1 MKKLAIIFVLCAA
14 GATAPAQNLTLA
26 QKQSDFQFLASL
38 YATYYAPYEWKKQLL
53 GFDALNIKPWLD
65 RVAATRTDL
74 DFYEICVE
82 YVASLADTHDTF
94 SLPSDFVARIP
105 ITADI
110 YDGKVLIES
119 ITRSLLPQASFPF
132 AVGDEIVSIDGTAIE
147 QLLKDFA
154 KYAAGKGNPISLR
167 RFAATRAT
175 SRAQSLMPH
184 APDVGASAKVVVRR
198 QSGALETYDIPWQK
212 TGTPLQVGPVPSP
225 RSPSQALA
233 HRPSDAAA
241 IGSNDP
247 DYMSLLNQFTYSG
260 VDAGET
266 GVIGYGVRNPFFLAG
281 FPSTFT
287 RRLGGSSA
295 DFFYSG
301 TFKYEDLTIG
311 YIRIPNYAPP
321 SQPVA
326 LQQFE
331 REIDFMNS
339 NTNGLIVDEMRNT
352 GGNLCFGENIAARL
366 IPYQF
371 HATGFQLR
379 AFWTRVLSFYNAMI
393 NAKAAGAPQDVIAR
407 YEMIYNAMLAANL
420 QQRGLSETLPL
431 CTSSL
436 NRDPASDASGNIIA
450 YKKPLMLL
458 IDEFSTS
465 TADSV
470 AAMIQDAGR
479 GILYGMRTNGA
490 GGNNTSYDAGPY
502 SEGFTGMTL
511 ALQVRKGPI
520 STPDYPTT
528 AYIEN
533 VGVRPEWTR
542 DYMTKDN
549 LLQNGAPFVK
559 AFLDGMASYIRV
571 GPSVPS
577 ISSGGIVNSANRTAG
592 VSPGAVVEIDGA
604 NLSLGTC
611 VADTEPWPTQLPCSP
626 TRVVV
631 GNKDAQL
638 YYVSPGQINAQ
649 IPSDL
654 GLGSVSVTV
663 FRGGVQSNP
672 VVITLDRV
680 SPGLY
685 TANAGGSG
693 VAAGFSIRVVA
704 NGPPK
709 VDYLFD
715 PAKPVGSRVP
725 IPVDLG
731 AQSDQVFLSLNGTG
745 FRGTTGQATAV
756 VGGVI
761 VPVVSVTVERQ
772 LDVVHI
778 GPMPQSLAGRGEV
791 GIVLTFNG
799 KSTNVVTASFR

>member
-1 MKKLAIIFVLCAA
+1 MKKLAILFVFCVA
-14 GATAPAQNLTLA
+14 GVTAPAQNLTLA

-53 GFDALNIKPWLD
+53 GFDLMNIKPWLD
-65 RVAATRTDL
+65 KVAATKTDL
-74 DFYEICVE
+74 DFYEVCVE
-82 YVASLADTHDTF
+82 YVASLADTHDAF
-94 SLPSDFVARIP
+94 SLPSDFVAQLGMIG
-105 ITADI
+105 DI

-119 ITRSLLPQASFPF
+119 INRTLLPQARFPF
-132 AVGDEIVSIDGTAIE
+132 ALGDEIVSIDGTAIE
-147 QLLKDFA
+147 QLLKDLG
-154 KYAAGKGNPISLR
+154 KYAAGKGNPISVR

-175 SRAQSLMPH
+175 SRPQSVMPH
-184 APDVGASAKVVVRR
+184 APDVGASAKVVLRR
-198 QSGALETYDIPWQK
+198 QSGALETYDIPWVK
-212 TGTPLQVGPVPSP
+212 TGTPLEVGPVPSP
-225 RSPSQALA
+225 KAQVHALA
-233 HRPSDAAA
+233 HRQSDARA
-241 IGSNDP
+241 IGSNEP
-247 DYMSLLNQFTYSG
+247 DYMSLLNQYTYSG
-260 VDAGET
+260 VNASET
-266 GVIGYGVRNPFFLAG
+266 GVIGYGARNPLFLAG

-287 RRLGGSSA
+287 RRLGGNAA

-311 YIRIPNYAPP
+311 YIRIPNYSPP

-379 AFWTRVLSFYNAMI
+379 AYWSRVLGFYNSMI
-393 NAKAAGAPQDVIAR
+393 AAKAAGAPQDVIAR
-407 YEMIYNAMLAANL
+407 YELIYNAMLAANL
-420 QQRGLSETLPL
+420 QERGLSETLPL
-431 CTSSL
+431 CSSTL
-436 NRDPASDASGNIIA
+436 NRDPATDVSGNIIA
-450 YKKPLMLL
+450 YKKSLMFMV
-458 IDEFSTS
+458 DEFSTS

-490 GGNNTSYDAGPY
+490 GGNNTSFDAGPFT
-502 SEGFTGMTL
+502 EGVTGMTL

-533 VGVRPEWTR
+533 VGVRPEWIR

-559 AFLDGMASYIRV
+559 AFLDGMASYIRL
-571 GPSVPS
+571 GPNLPS

-592 VSPGAVVEIDGA
+592 LSPGTVVEIDGA
-604 NLSLGTC
+604 NMSLGTC
-611 VADTEPWPTQLPCSP
+611 VANTEPWPTQLPCSP

-631 GNKDAQL
+631 GNRDAQL

-654 GLGSVSVTV
+654 PLGSVSVAV

-680 SPGLY
+680 APGLY
-685 TANAGGSG
+685 TANASGSG
-693 VAAGFSIRVVA
+693 VAAGFSIRVA
-704 NGPPK
+704 GSGPPK

-725 IPVDLG
+725 VPVDLG
-731 AQSDQVFLSLNGTG
+731 NQSDQIFLSLNGTG
-745 FRGTTGQATAV
+745 FRGATGQPTAT
-756 VGGVI
+756 VGGVS
-761 VPVVSVTVERQ
+761 VPVVSVTTEQ
-772 LDVVHI
+772 ELDVVHI

-791 GIVLTFNG
+791 SIVVTFND
-799 KSTNVVTASFR
+799 KPTNAVTTSFR

>member
-1 MKKLAIIFVLCAA
+1 MKKLAILFVFCVA
-14 GATAPAQNLTLA
+14 GVTAPAQNLTLA

-38 YATYYAPYEWKKQLL
+38 YATYYAPYEWKKELL
-53 GFDALNIKPWLD
+53 GFDLMNIKPWLD
-65 RVAATRTDL
+65 KVAATKTDL
-74 DFYEICVE
+74 DFYEVCVE
-82 YVASLADTHDTF
+82 YVASLADSHDTF
-94 SLPSDFVARIP
+94 SLPSDFVAQLGI
-105 ITADI
+105 IGDI

-119 ITRSLLPQASFPF
+119 INRTFLPLARFPF
-132 AVGDEIVSIDGTAIE
+132 AVGDEIVSIDGTAID
-147 QLLKDFA
+147 QLLKDFG
-154 KYAAGKGNPISLR
+154 KYASLKGNPISIR
-167 RFAATRAT
+167 RLAATRAT
-175 SRAQSLMPH
+175 SRPQSVMPH

-198 QSGALETYDIPWQK
+198 QSGALETYDMPWVK
-212 TGTPLQVGPVPSP
+212 TGTPLEVGPVPSAKA
-225 RSPSQALA
+225 RARALA
-233 HRPSDAAA
+233 PPPDPRA
-241 IGSNDP
+241 IGSNEP
-247 DYMSLLNQFTYSG
+247 DYMSLLNLYTYSG
-260 VDAGET
+260 VNAGET
-266 GVIGYGVRNPFFLAG
+266 GVLGLGARNPFFLAG

-287 RRLGGSSA
+287 RRLGGSAA

-379 AFWTRVLSFYNAMI
+379 AFWTRVLGFYNAMI
-393 NAKAAGAPQDVIAR
+393 SAKAAGAPQDVIAR
-407 YEMIYNAMLAANL
+407 YEMIYNAMLAANA
-420 QQRGLSETLPL
+420 QERGLSETLPL

-436 NRDPASDASGNIIA
+436 NRDPATDASGNIIA
-450 YKKPLMLL
+450 YKKPLMFMV
-458 IDEFSTS
+458 DEFSLS

-490 GGNNTSYDAGPY
+490 GGNNTSYDAGPFT
-502 SEGFTGMTL
+502 EGVTGMTL

-533 VGVRPEWTR
+533 VGVRPEWSR

-571 GPSVPS
+571 GPNVPS
-577 ISSGGIVNSANRTAG
+577 ISSGGIVNSANRPAG
-592 VSPGAVVEIDGA
+592 VSPGALVEIDGA

-611 VADTEPWPTQLPCSP
+611 IADTEPWRTQLACSP
-626 TRVVV
+626 TRVTV
-631 GNKDAQL
+631 GGRDAQL

-654 GLGSVSVTV
+654 PLGDVSVTV
-663 FRGGVQSNP
+663 FRGGVQSNTT
-672 VVITLDRV
+672 VITLDRV
-680 SPGLY
+680 APGLY
-685 TANAGGSG
+685 TANASGSG
-693 VAAGFSIRVVA
+693 VAAGFSIRVA
-704 NGPPK
+704 GSGPPG
-709 VDYLFD
+709 VDFLFD
-715 PAKPVGSRVP
+715 PTRPVGSRVP
-725 IPVDLG
+725 IPVDLSI
-731 AQSDQVFLSLNGTG
+731 QSNQVFLSLNGTG
-745 FRGTTGQATAV
+745 FRGTTGQVTAT
-756 VGGVI
+756 VGGVS
-761 VPVVSVTVERQ
+761 VPVVSVTTEQ
-772 LDVVHI
+772 ELDVVHI

-791 GIVLTFNG
+791 SIVLTFNG
-799 KSTNVVTASFR
+799 KPTNTVTASFR

>member
-1 MKKLAIIFVLCAA
+1 MKKLAILFVFCVA
-14 GATAPAQNLTLA
+14 GVTAPAQNLTLA

-53 GFDALNIKPWLD
+53 GFDMLNIKPWLD
-65 RVAATRTDL
+65 RVAATKTDL

-94 SLPSDFVARIP
+94 SLPSDFLAQLGVIG
-105 ITADI
+105 DI

-119 ITRSLLPQASFPF
+119 INRTLLPLARFPL

-154 KYAAGKGNPISLR
+154 KYAAFKGNPISIR
-167 RFAATRAT
+167 RSAATRAT
-175 SRAQSLMPH
+175 SRPQSVMPH
-184 APDVGASAKVVVRR
+184 APDVGVSAKVVVRR
-198 QSGALETYDIPWQK
+198 QSGALETYDIPWTK
-212 TGTPLQVGPVPSP
+212 TGTPLEVGPVPSP
-225 RSPSQALA
+225 NARAHALA
-233 HRPSDAAA
+233 PPSDARA
-241 IGSNDP
+241 IGSNEP
-247 DYMSLLNQFTYSG
+247 DYMSLLNQYTHSG
-260 VDAGET
+260 VNASET
-266 GVIGYGVRNPFFLAG
+266 GVLGLGARNPVFLAG
-281 FPSTFT
+281 FPATFT
-287 RRLGGSSA
+287 RRLGGNAA

-321 SQPVA
+321 SNPVA

-352 GGNLCFGENIAARL
+352 GGNLCFGEDIAARL

-379 AFWTRVLSFYNAMI
+379 AYWTRVLGFYNSMI
-393 NAKAAGAPQDVIAR
+393 AAKAAGAPQDVIAR
-407 YEMIYNAMLAANL
+407 YEMIYNAMAAANA

-436 NRDPASDASGNIIA
+436 NRDPATDASGNIIA
-450 YKKPLMLL
+450 YKKPLMFMV
-458 IDEFSTS
+458 DEFSLS

-490 GGNNTSYDAGPY
+490 GGNNTSYDAGPF

-511 ALQVRKGPI
+511 ALQVRKGPVR
-520 STPDYPTT
+520 TPDYPTT

-542 DYMTKDN
+542 DFMTKDN

-559 AFLDGMASYIRV
+559 GFLDGMAGYIRL
-571 GPSVPS
+571 GPNVPS
-577 ISSGGIVNSANRTAG
+577 ISSGGIVNSANRAAG
-592 VSPGAVVEIDGA
+592 ISPGTVVEIDGA

-611 VADTEPWPTQLPCSP
+611 IAQTEPWPAQLACSP
-626 TRVVV
+626 TRVAV
-631 GNKDAQL
+631 GDRDAQL

-654 GLGSVSVTV
+654 ALGSVNVTV
-663 FRGGVQSNP
+663 FRGGVQSNT
-672 VVITLDRV
+672 VAITLDRV
-680 SPGLY
+680 APGLY
-685 TANAGGSG
+685 TANASGSG
-693 VAAGFSIRVVA
+693 VAAGFSLRVAA
-704 NGPPK
+704 NGTPT
-709 VDYLFD
+709 VEYLFD
-715 PAKPVGSRVP
+715 PAKPLGSRVP
-725 IPVDLG
+725 VPVDLG
-731 AQSDQVFLSLNGTG
+731 TQSDQVFLSLNGTG
-745 FRGTTGQATAV
+745 FRGATGQATAT
-756 VGGVI
+756 VGGLI
-761 VPVVSVTVERQ
+761 VPVVSVTTEQ
-772 LDVVHI
+772 ELDVVHI
-778 GPMPQSLAGRGEV
+778 GPMPRSLAGRGEV
-791 GIVLTFNG
+791 SIVVTFND
-799 KSTNVVTASFR
+799 KPTNVVTASFR